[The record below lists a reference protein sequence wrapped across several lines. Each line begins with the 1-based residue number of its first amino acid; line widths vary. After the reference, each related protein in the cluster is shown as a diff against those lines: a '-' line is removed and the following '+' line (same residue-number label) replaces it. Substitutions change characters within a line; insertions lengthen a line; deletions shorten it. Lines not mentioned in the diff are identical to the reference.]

1 MRGDDTGGCWQVFRK
16 WCEGG
21 DGTVQSVDS
30 NKGIPKVVSSFESE
44 GTNQ

>member
-21 DGTVQSVDS
+21 DGTVLGSGRYLG
-30 NKGIPKVVSSFESE
+30 KWFERCYLRFSDI
-44 GTNQ
+44 